1 VGSGLEGYG
10 LARGWARPAARG
22 WTLVEVLVVL
32 ALVGILAAVALPSFA
47 RMLVRR
53 HLEGVAAQVG
63 TDLQYLRS
71 EAIARNAAVRIRFV
85 ATAAGSCYVIH
96 TGAEQGCTCD
106 MAAAS
111 CQAGAIAL
119 RSAAFAAE
127 SPVQVQAN
135 VDSMRVDPR
144 HGTVSPT
151 GTVRVVA
158 ADGGAVHHVVSVLGR
173 VRTCSP
179 GGQMPGVTPCPS

>member
-1 VGSGLEGYG
+1 MGSDLGVFGK
-10 LARGWARPAARG
+10 ARAAARG
-22 WTLVEVLVVL
+22 WTLVEILAVL
-32 ALVGILAAVALPSFA
+32 AMVGILAAAALPSFA

-53 HLEGVAAQVG
+53 HLEGVAAQVS
-63 TDLQYLRS
+63 TDLQYRRS
-71 EAIARNAAVRIRFV
+71 EALARNAGGRIRFV
-85 ATAAGSCYVIH
+85 ATPAGTCDVIH
-96 TGAEQGCTCD
+96 TGADQDCSCD
-106 MAAAS
+106 PVAAR
-111 CQAGAIAL
+111 CRAGVVAL

-135 VDSMRVDPR
+135 VESMRIDPR

-158 ADGGAVHHVVSVLGR
+158 ADGSAVHHVVSVLGR

-179 GGQMPGVTPCPS
+179 GGQVPGVTACPS

>member
-1 VGSGLEGYG
+1 MGSCLEVLG
-10 LARGWARPAARG
+10 RPRAAGRG
-22 WTLVEVLVVL
+22 WTLVEIITVL
-32 ALVGILAAVALPSFA
+32 AMVGILAAAALPSFA

-53 HLEGVAAQVG
+53 HLEGVAGQVS

-71 EAIARNAAVRIRFV
+71 EAIARNAAVRMRFV
-85 ATAAGSCYVIH
+85 ATPAGSCYVIH
-96 TGAEQGCTCD
+96 TGTDQDCSCD
-106 MAAAS
+106 ASAAN
-111 CQAGAIAL
+111 CRAGVVAL

-127 SPVQVQAN
+127 SPVQVLAN
-135 VDSMRVDPR
+135 VESIRVDPR

-158 ADGGAVHHVVSVLGR
+158 ADGTAVHHVVSVLGR

-179 GGQMPGVTPCPS
+179 GGLVPGVAACPS